1 MFLQWNYTCGIW
13 VSSSNVPGHG
23 VAIFSDLP
31 VSTNLLW
38 QEIYKMAAAF
48 ERTSVQLYRDC
59 LRLATRMGGRS
70 AKGIAMRSMI
80 KAEFVKNKNEKD
92 EVKIAEQKNAAIRA
106 LSNYLL
112 YSSAQKD
119 DRLAA
124 NVYRKTDKDD
134 E

>member
-1 MFLQWNYTCGIW
+1 
-13 VSSSNVPGHG
+13 
-23 VAIFSDLP
+23 
-31 VSTNLLW
+31 
-38 QEIYKMAAAF
+38 
-48 ERTSVQLYRDC
+48 
-59 LRLATRMGGRS
+59 
-70 AKGIAMRSMI
+70 MRSMI